1 MAAHLYWRL
10 NISAN
15 NGGTTIAVAELA
27 MYTAGA
33 ASSSTTGGTAS
44 ASTTTGS
51 QTASLAFDGSVST
64 YWQSTGTSATLQYQF
79 ASAVD
84 IAAYAVTSQSLT
96 LAPLSWT
103 LDWSDDGASWTTA
116 DTVSKQKDWGR
127 YTATANETRYFTTG
141 ANAGGTETGTRIG
154 AQGPTGAQSTAA
166 AGGALQMGK
175 APPTAARTVSGNVK
189 VGTTNTAGLLV
200 RAFAKATGEYLGQ
213 ATTDASGNYSINCG
227 GYFGDVEVMAFNP
240 TTYQALVYDQVVPG

>member
-1 MAAHLYWRL
+1 MAAHVYWRL
-10 NISAN
+10 NVTAN
-15 NGGTTIAVAELA
+15 NGSANLSIAEVG
-27 MYTAGA
+27 MFTANA
-33 ASSSTTGGTAS
+33 ASTSTSGGTPS
-44 ASTTTGS
+44 ASTTNGT
-51 QTASLAFDGSVST
+51 QTASLAFDGSTST
-64 YWQSTGTSATLQYQF
+64 YWQATTNTGTLQYQF

-84 IAAYAVTSQSLT
+84 IASYQVSARGDASNPTQ
-96 LAPLSWT
+96 APKTWT
-103 LDWSDDGASWTTA
+103 LQYSDDGSTWTTA
-116 DTVSKQKDWGR
+116 DTVDRQQNWGLG
-127 YTATANETRYFTTG
+127 ETRYYTTG
-141 ANAGGTETGTRIG
+141 ANSGNTELGHRLN
-154 AQGPTGAQSTAA
+154 AQGPLGMQTTVP
-166 AGGALQMGK
+166 AGNQLQLGK